1 MALLLSNTI
10 YKLFKVTKLS
20 KGTAFPGKIAL
31 SVCPNFLHHA
41 NSYVRNKKINITG
54 TNGKTTTTG
63 LLTHIL
69 KHSGSKIIN
78 NSLGANMLTGV
89 VTTFA
94 TQIAFLKKYDY
105 SIIESDE
112 GYLEKIYEHLCGDYL
127 IVTNLFRDQTDRYGD
142 ISITKKL
149 IQKAIDKNPNITLF
163 LNADDPNVSDL
174 INSNIIYYGINSIS
188 YAENNF
194 LKLDDNEKSYNC
206 TCGKSLHYEKI
217 FYANEGHYYCDCGK
231 KRPQAKYNADLIMY
245 KDYFILNINN
255 EKFKVPLS
263 GLYNAYNALAAI
275 SMAIELGVSNIQEAL
290 DNFHVAFGRSE
301 IRYLNKKP
309 ALIQLIKNPIG
320 ANEVLK
326 TIDLNSAVLIAVND
340 NYADGRDISWL
351 WEANFEILKDLK
363 SEIIVTGTRAN
374 DIALRLQY
382 ADCKNVKI
390 ISNLNDAINSISKTD
405 AEKITIYPTYTAL
418 LKINEMKCFKLKF

>member
-1 MALLLSNTI
+1 
-10 YKLFKVTKLS
+10 
-20 KGTAFPGKIAL
+20 
-31 SVCPNFLHHA
+31 
-41 NSYVRNKKINITG
+41 
-54 TNGKTTTTG
+54 
-63 LLTHIL
+63 
-69 KHSGSKIIN
+69 
-78 NSLGANMLTGV
+78 
-89 VTTFA
+89 
-94 TQIAFLKKYDY
+94 
-105 SIIESDE
+105 
-112 GYLEKIYEHLCGDYL
+112 
-127 IVTNLFRDQTDRYGD
+127 
-142 ISITKKL
+142 
-149 IQKAIDKNPNITLF
+149 
-163 LNADDPNVSDL
+163 
-174 INSNIIYYGINSIS
+174 
-188 YAENNF
+188 
-194 LKLDDNEKSYNC
+194 
-206 TCGKSLHYEKI
+206 
-217 FYANEGHYYCDCGK
+217 
-231 KRPQAKYNADLIMY
+231 MY